1 MKIFWTFVGLLLTG
15 SAYGQLLLYPKLAAP
30 KQSVA
35 NTNRQESVLNLPFFD
50 DFLGNA
56 INANLWENSGAT
68 ITNGVAV
75 HPVSRGVATL
85 DSYNAQGEAYNLSS
99 PLATGFS
106 DTLTSKP
113 IDLSTFSPSDSVYL
127 SFFWQAQGLGEQPD
141 LEDFIRLEAKRINGT
156 WQTIWQKNGD
166 ALPNPNFEQVTL
178 PINQTEFLHGSF
190 QFRFLR
196 YGKISGNFDV
206 WHIDYV
212 YLNNNRTATNLTYPD
227 IATTQVT
234 GSYLKNYTSMPA
246 KHFFESSNPS
256 QFLNDK
262 ITFTLNNLD
271 ATFRVLTYQCKVLD
285 SITNTQ
291 VATLPITEL
300 SANAPLIFPT
310 DTYQLQVSPQV
321 PVLPITTTKAILK
334 TQLEVN
340 TSDNNTN
347 IPPIDFRR
355 NDTISLRTVL
365 DDYYAYDD
373 GEAEYVAGINQRLGR
388 IAVKFPI
395 AQESQLTDIDIA
407 FVPFIKDLRSQT
419 FVLSVWKTI
428 GGRNQEVLFQRS
440 VQVKYPNKPN
450 GFVRFSVDSFQVVKA
465 IDTIYVGIQ
474 QTTDDLLAIGFD
486 ANHDNGS
493 QIYFNTSGIWE
504 QDANIRG
511 SLMIRP
517 VFKKDIVNSI
527 DDEKL
532 EDEFVI
538 YPNPAE
544 NSIQIQSPKAS
555 IKHIWLTDLQGRVQN
570 STWQSDEKKLN
581 FQLPKGMYI
590 VSMETQQG
598 KIVRKKLLVK

>member
-35 NTNRQESVLNLPFFD
+35 KTNRQESVLNLPFFD

>member
-35 NTNRQESVLNLPFFD
+35 KTNRQESVLNLPFFD

-113 IDLSTFSPSDSVYL
+113 IDLSTFSPSDSIYL

-493 QIYFNTSGIWE
+493 QIFFNTSGIWE

>member
-35 NTNRQESVLNLPFFD
+35 KNNRQESVLNLPFFD
-50 DFLGNA
+50 DFLGDA

>member
-1 MKIFWTFVGLLLTG
+1 
-15 SAYGQLLLYPKLAAP
+15 
-30 KQSVA
+30 
-35 NTNRQESVLNLPFFD
+35 
-50 DFLGNA
+50 
-56 INANLWENSGAT
+56 
-68 ITNGVAV
+68 
-75 HPVSRGVATL
+75 
-85 DSYNAQGEAYNLSS
+85 
-99 PLATGFS
+99 
-106 DTLTSKP
+106 
-113 IDLSTFSPSDSVYL
+113 
-127 SFFWQAQGLGEQPD
+127 
-141 LEDFIRLEAKRINGT
+141 
-156 WQTIWQKNGD
+156 
-166 ALPNPNFEQVTL
+166 
-178 PINQTEFLHGSF
+178 
-190 QFRFLR
+190 
-196 YGKISGNFDV
+196 
-206 WHIDYV
+206 
-212 YLNNNRTATNLTYPD
+212 
-227 IATTQVT
+227 
-234 GSYLKNYTSMPA
+234 
-246 KHFFESSNPS
+246 
-256 QFLNDK
+256 
-262 ITFTLNNLD
+262 
-271 ATFRVLTYQCKVLD
+271 
-285 SITNTQ
+285 
-291 VATLPITEL
+291 
-300 SANAPLIFPT
+300 
-310 DTYQLQVSPQV
+310 
-321 PVLPITTTKAILK
+321 
-334 TQLEVN
+334 LEVN

>member
-50 DFLGNA
+50 DFLGDA

-474 QTTDDLLAIGFD
+474 QTTDDLLTIGFD

-544 NSIQIQSPKAS
+544 YSIQIQSPKAS
-555 IKHIWLTDLQGRVQN
+555 IKHIWLTDLPGRVQN

>member
-113 IDLSTFSPSDSVYL
+113 IDLSTFSPSDSIYL

>member
-474 QTTDDLLAIGFD
+474 QTTDDLLTIGFD